1 MQTDL
6 ERNSCML
13 CGEIWNST
21 NLIKTE
27 LKGHQLRMCPECASD
42 FDSYVKDKIIAK
54 LEKIKGEIQ
63 GLIDF
68 EESCCGNATLGYSCL
83 RVINESIEAIR
94 GKNIEKENKDME
106 NNKAGWTEYK
116 DIKDTLV
123 SLLDKGYNKGM
134 IQTVLEQIEEEK
146 DQ

>member
-1 MQTDL
+1 MIVSEDHIAILKALIHILPQEYYSASVEEAL
-6 ERNSCML
+6 EIAVKLLENSN
-13 CGEIWNST
+13 G
-21 NLIKTE
+21 LIIE
-27 LKGHQLRMCPECASD
+27 E
-42 FDSYVKDKIIAK
+42 
-54 LEKIKGEIQ
+54 LEKIKEEIQ

-68 EESCCGNATLGYSCL
+68 EESCCGNTTLGYECL
-83 RVINESIEAIR
+83 GVINESIEAIR
-94 GKNIEKENKDME
+94 GKNIEKENEDME

-146 DQ
+146 EQ

>member
-27 LKGHQLRMCPECASD
+27 FKGHQLRMCPDCASD
-42 FDSYVKDKIIAK
+42 FDSYVKDKIIAE

-63 GLIDF
+63 ELAYYDNNY
-68 EESCCGNATLGYSCL
+68 CGFVLSEWKVSDIIYDN
-83 RVINESIEAIR
+83 IR
-94 GKNIEKENKDME
+94 ELKGDSDE
-106 NNKAGWTEYK
+106 NNTYK
-116 DIKDTLV
+116 
-123 SLLDKGYNKGM
+123 
-134 IQTVLEQIEEEK
+134 
-146 DQ
+146 

>member
-1 MQTDL
+1 MTVEEAKEFISQSIKSDVDMALVADAIKAL
-6 ERNSCML
+6 ENQKTL
-13 CGEIWNST
+13 QEELEN
-21 NLIKTE
+21 IKN
-27 LKGHQLRMCPECASD
+27 
-42 FDSYVKDKIIAK
+42 
-54 LEKIKGEIQ
+54 EIQ

-68 EESCCGNATLGYSCL
+68 EESCCGNTTLGYSCL

-94 GKNIEKENKDME
+94 GKNIEKENEDME

-123 SLLDKGYNKGM
+123 SLLDIGYNKGM

-146 DQ
+146 EQ

>member
-1 MQTDL
+1 MTD
-6 ERNSCML
+6 
-13 CGEIWNST
+13 
-21 NLIKTE
+21 E
-27 LKGHQLRMCPECASD
+27 LKQWEYDKGYTKGYSDGRASLLEE
-42 FDSYVKDKIIAK
+42 
-54 LEKIKGEIQ
+54 LEKIKEEIQ

-68 EESCCGNATLGYSCL
+68 EESCCGNTTLGYECL
-83 RVINESIEAIR
+83 GVINERIEAIR
-94 GKNIEKENKDME
+94 GKDTEKENKTME

-146 DQ
+146 EQ